1 MNPSIDDEAMRIGRK
16 KRRRI
21 IPIQLQL
28 VTTLNNGGNTDIE
41 ETEIART
48 DAHIRM
54 NWEYSLIIHP
64 PSIDDEDD
72 KSTGGVK
79 F

>member
-28 VTTLNNGGNTDIE
+28 VTTLNNGENKDIE

-54 NWEYSLIIHP
+54 N
-64 PSIDDEDD
+64 
-72 KSTGGVK
+72 
-79 F
+79 